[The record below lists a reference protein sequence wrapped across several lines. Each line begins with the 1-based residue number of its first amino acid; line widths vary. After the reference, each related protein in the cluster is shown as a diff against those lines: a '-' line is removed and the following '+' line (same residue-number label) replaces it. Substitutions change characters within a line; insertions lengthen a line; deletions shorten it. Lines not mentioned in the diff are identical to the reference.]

1 MGFESTWGWK
11 LLYREELLEE
21 PVIDAHRYTA
31 VVAIH
36 VHIIVTHHGQSFKA
50 PLAYQTCTREA
61 SAAQRLRS
69 DGLCGSYALDGLGAD
84 GEIRT
89 LMGFP
94 AAPSRRCVCQF

>member
-1 MGFESTWGWK
+1 MGFESTLGWK

-36 VHIIVTHHGQSFKA
+36 VHIILTHHGQSFKA

-69 DGLCGSYALDGLGAD
+69 
-84 GEIRT
+84 
-89 LMGFP
+89 
-94 AAPSRRCVCQF
+94 

>member
-1 MGFESTWGWK
+1 MGFESTLGWK

-50 PLAYQTCTREA
+50 PLSYQTCTREA
-61 SAAQRLRS
+61 SAA
-69 DGLCGSYALDGLGAD
+69 
-84 GEIRT
+84 
-89 LMGFP
+89 P
-94 AAPSRRCVCQF
+94 AASFSRATRKQYLGIGPERACCQLCD